1 MQTTDLKALYEQDF
15 AAWAEETAQLL
26 EQQQFD
32 RLDLLNL
39 IEEVWDLS
47 KRERDSEAQPPR
59 ANRLLSSLRLI
70 LHHLLKWQYQSE
82 LRSDSWENTISRARI
97 NIQSYLE
104 DSPSLKRYLD
114 TQWLDRAYRLAR
126 LEAMRETRLA
136 QEVFP
141 EQCPHSLE
149 QILDLEFLPETQ

>member
-1 MQTTDLKALYEQDF
+1 MQTTNLKALYEHDF
-15 AAWAEETAQLL
+15 AAWAEETAQIL
-26 EQQQFD
+26 EHEQFE
-32 RLDLLNL
+32 RLDLPNL

-47 KRERDSEAQPPR
+47 KRERD
-59 ANRLLSSLRLI
+59 RLLSSLRLI

-82 LRSDSWENTISRARI
+82 FRSDSWENTISRERI

-114 TQWLDRAYRLAR
+114 TQWLDKAYRLAR
-126 LEAMRETRLA
+126 LEAIKETRLI

-141 EQCPHSLE
+141 AQCPYEIE
-149 QILDLEFLPETQ
+149 QVLDLEFLPEAQ

>member
-15 AAWAEETAQLL
+15 AAWAEQTAQLL
-26 EQQQFD
+26 EQQQFN
-32 RLDLLNL
+32 RLDLPNL

-47 KRERDSEAQPPR
+47 KRERD
-59 ANRLLSSLRLI
+59 RLLSSLRLI

-82 LRSDSWENTISRARI
+82 FRSASWESTISRERV

-114 TQWLDRAYRLAR
+114 SQWLDKAYRLAR
-126 LEAMRETRLA
+126 LEAIRETRLG

-141 EQCPHSLE
+141 AQCPHSIE
-149 QILDLEFLPETQ
+149 QILDLEFLPEER

>member
-1 MQTTDLKALYEQDF
+1 MQATYLKALYELDF

-26 EQQQFD
+26 ERHQFD
-32 RLDLLNL
+32 QLDLLNL

-47 KRERDSEAQPPR
+47 KRERD
-59 ANRLLSSLRLI
+59 RLLSSMRLI

-82 LRSDSWENTISRARI
+82 LRSDSWENTISRERI

-114 TQWLDRAYRLAR
+114 SQWLDKAYRLAR
-126 LEAMRETRLA
+126 LEAIKETRLG

-141 EQCPHSLE
+141 AQCPYEIEEVLG
-149 QILDLEFLPETQ
+149 LEFLPAEER

>member
-15 AAWAEETAQLL
+15 AAWAEEIAQLL
-26 EQQQFD
+26 ERRQFD
-32 RLDLLNL
+32 QLDLPNL

-47 KRERDSEAQPPR
+47 KRERD
-59 ANRLLSSLRLI
+59 RLLSSLRLI

-82 LRSDSWENTISRARI
+82 LRSDSWENTISRERI

-114 TQWLDRAYRLAR
+114 AQWLNKAYRLAR
-126 LEAMRETRLA
+126 LEAIRETRLG

-141 EQCPHSLE
+141 TQCPYKIE
-149 QILDLEFLPETQ
+149 QVLCLEFFPEAN